1 MLTPVFRISTLCWGT
16 ALKRN
21 FNALPS
27 HRHAL
32 LLPLPLVAPSL
43 IQAPTTNERP
53 LKLVTMGVLC
63 TAAARAARRRI
74 WSTPPSLT
82 LTYKQTTMHHPPPR
96 PTQSYHG
103 SMCTVHSPPVRL
115 GACSAT
121 LELGC
126 TDAFSVEKKKQNT
139 TVGWT

>member
-74 WSTPPSLT
+74 WSTPPL
-82 LTYKQTTMHHPPPR
+82 LDVDIQTDDNAPSPATADPELPWLHVYCTFSTRAPR
-96 PTQSYHG
+96 
-103 SMCTVHSPPVRL
+103 RL
-115 GACSAT
+115 LGHFGARLHRCI
-121 LELGC
+121 
-126 TDAFSVEKKKQNT
+126 FR
-139 TVGWT
+139 